1 MSINVNS
8 TATSYN
14 FILRNYYS
22 KNRDAAKTVTRG
34 NIKKDEL
41 VTADSDALSKISK
54 TLRDLEYSSDNG
66 VGIYNNVK
74 AFTDVYNNLISS
86 TSNSVSYDITHA
98 DKLLKKLVKS
108 KKDELEDIGISV
120 SASGKLKLNKETL
133 LQSSPK
139 KLSNIFSSDS
149 DFTKKVKYYSGKIY
163 KASNNINFSSAG
175 TVFTPTSTPDNTTD
189 NTTGIDTSETKNTFN
204 ALV

>member
-8 TATSYN
+8 AATSYN

-22 KNRDAAKTVTRG
+22 KNRDAAKAVTRG

-41 VTADSDALSKISK
+41 VIADSDALSKISK
-54 TLRDLEYSSDNG
+54 ALRDLKYSSDNG

-74 AFTDVYNNLISS
+74 AFTDAYNNLISS

-98 DKLLKKLVKS
+98 DKLLKNLVKS

-120 SASGKLKLNKETL
+120 SASGKLSLKKETL
-133 LQSSPK
+133 LQSSPAK
-139 KLSNIFSSDS
+139 ISKIFSSDS

-163 KASNNINFSSAG
+163 KVSSNINLSSAG

-189 NTTGIDTSETKNTFN
+189 NTTDIDTSETKNTFN